1 MKSRKKIL
9 AFVLIISLALLI
21 FFLKFYYKKIET
33 GNNMINKS
41 AEIIKENILNIEGYN
56 AVATVTVQSNKN
68 TNTYRIL
75 QEANKKT
82 NTFKQELLEPEYIA
96 GTKFEFDGNNLTIEN
111 SKLNLK
117 HIYENYKYIESN
129 ELSLIAFIEDYKN
142 DETAKIFE
150 KDETVIMETNTKNKN
165 RYSSSKILYINKK
178 TGKIDKMEIIDSTQ
192 NTKIYIIYNEIELK
206 NTSKKW

>member
-1 MKSRKKIL
+1 MKSKKQIL
-9 AFVLIISLALLI
+9 VFIIIITLALLI
-21 FFLKFYYKKIET
+21 FFIKFNYKKIET

-41 AEIIKENILNIEGYN
+41 AEIIKENILNIEEYK
-56 AVATVTVQSNKN
+56 AVATVNVQSNKN
-68 TNTYRIL
+68 TNTYKIL
-75 QEANKKT
+75 QEANKKI

-129 ELSLIAFIEDYKN
+129 ELSLIAFIEDYQN
-142 DETAKIFE
+142 DKTAKTFE
-150 KDETVIMETNTKNKN
+150 KDETVIMETNTKNRN

-178 TGKIDKMEIIDSTQ
+178 TGKINRMEIIDSTQ
-192 NTKIYIIYNEIELK
+192 NTKVYIIYNEIELK
-206 NTSKKW
+206 NTSKK

>member
-1 MKSRKKIL
+1 MKSKKKIL
-9 AFVLIISLALLI
+9 AFVLIISLVLLI
-21 FFLKFYYKKIET
+21 FFIKFNYKKIET

-41 AEIIKENILNIEGYN
+41 AEIIKENILNIEEYK
-56 AVATVTVQSNKN
+56 ALATVTVQSNKN
-68 TNTYRIL
+68 KNTYKIL

-82 NTFKQELLEPEYIA
+82 NTFKQELLEPEYIT

-129 ELSLIAFIEDYKN
+129 ELSLIAFIEDYQN
-142 DETAKIFE
+142 DETAKTFE
-150 KDETVIMETNTKNKN
+150 KDETVIMETNTKNRN

-178 TGKIDKMEIIDSTQ
+178 TGKIDRMEIIDSTQ

-206 NTSKKW
+206 NTSKK

>member
-21 FFLKFYYKKIET
+21 FFIKFNYKKIET

-111 SKLNLK
+111 AKLNLK

-129 ELSLIAFIEDYKN
+129 ELSLIAFVEDYQN
-142 DETAKIFE
+142 DETAKTFE
-150 KDETVIMETNTKNKN
+150 KDGIVIMETNTKNKN
-165 RYSSSKILYINKK
+165 RYSSSKILYFNKK

-206 NTSKKW
+206 NTSKK

>member
-1 MKSRKKIL
+1 MKNKKKIL
-9 AFVLIISLALLI
+9 AFVLMILLALLI
-21 FFLKFYYKKIET
+21 FFIKFNYKKIET

-41 AEIIKENILNIEGYN
+41 AEIIKENILNIEEYN

-68 TNTYRIL
+68 KNTYKIL

-96 GTKFEFDGNNLTIEN
+96 GTKFEFDGSNLIIEN

-129 ELSLIAFIEDYKN
+129 ELSIIAFIEDYQN
-142 DETAKIFE
+142 DETAKTFE
-150 KDETVIMETNTKNKN
+150 KNEIVIMETNTKNKN
-165 RYSSSKILYINKK
+165 RYSSSKILCINKK
-178 TGKIDKMEIIDSTQ
+178 TGKIDRMEIIDSTQ

-206 NTSKKW
+206 NPSKK